1 MTSSDNPVISIKNI
15 SLTIEKKIIFKNLSL
30 DINAKGITVI
40 FGPNGSGK
48 TLLTKI
54 IVGMQKIQK
63 GTIKYKKKKI
73 NIGYAPQK
81 IVFLRRSVFDNLA
94 YPMKI
99 FGFNSAEIK
108 KKIDFF
114 INQFGIGEI
123 KEKSARTLSGGTSQ
137 FVSFVRSIV
146 NEPDILILDE
156 PCSNLDN
163 EFKKKIEKYMK
174 DQKVKKKIIL
184 ITHDLFQAQRLGDEI
199 ILLEEGKV
207 INKFP
212 KEKLVNLNAS
222 KIKEYLNKN
231 YFN

>member
-1 MTSSDNPVISIKNI
+1 MTSLEDPIISIKKI
-15 SLTIEKKIIFKNLSL
+15 SLTIEKKNIFKNLSL
-30 DINAKGITVI
+30 DINARGITVI

-94 YPMKI
+94 YPMKV
-99 FGFNSAEIK
+99 FGFNSNQIK
-108 KKIDFF
+108 KKVNFF

-123 KEKSARTLSGGTSQ
+123 KKKSARTLSGGTSQ

-163 EFKKKIEKYMK
+163 EFKKKIEEYIKN
-174 DQKVKKKIIL
+174 QKFKRKIIL

-199 ILLEEGKV
+199 ILLEGGEV
-207 INKFP
+207 INKFS
-212 KEKLVNLNAS
+212 KEKLVNLNTS
-222 KIKEYLNKN
+222 KIKGYLNKN

>member
-1 MTSSDNPVISIKNI
+1 MTSIDNPIISIKNI
-15 SLTIEKKIIFKNLSL
+15 SLTIEKKNIFKNFSL
-30 DINAKGITVI
+30 DINTKGITVI

-99 FGFNSAEIK
+99 FGFNGAEIK
-108 KKIDFF
+108 RKIDFF

-123 KEKSARTLSGGTSQ
+123 KKKSARTLSGGTSQ

-163 EFKKKIEKYMK
+163 DFKKKIEKYIK
-174 DQKVKKKIIL
+174 DQKVKRKIIL

>member
-146 NEPDILILDE
+146 NAPDILILDE

-163 EFKKKIEKYMK
+163 NFKKKIEKYMK
-174 DQKVKKKIIL
+174 DQKVKRKIIL
-184 ITHDLFQAQRLGDEI
+184 ITHDLFQAQRLGDEV

-207 INKFP
+207 INKFS

>member
-1 MTSSDNPVISIKNI
+1 MTSFDNPIISIKNI
-15 SLTIEKKIIFKNLSL
+15 SLTIEKKNIFKNLYL
-30 DINAKGITVI
+30 DINSKGITVI

-63 GTIKYKKKKI
+63 GTIKYQKKKI
-73 NIGYAPQK
+73 KIGYAPQK

-99 FGFNSAEIK
+99 YGFNSNEIK
-108 KKIDFF
+108 KKVDFF
-114 INQFGIGEI
+114 INQFGISEI
-123 KEKSARTLSGGTSQ
+123 QKKSARTLSGGTSQ

-163 EFKKKIEKYMK
+163 DFKKRIEKYMK
-174 DQKVKKKIIL
+174 DQKVKRKIIL

-222 KIKEYLNKN
+222 KIKGYLNKN

>member
-1 MTSSDNPVISIKNI
+1 MTSIDNPIISIKNI
-15 SLTIEKKIIFKNLSL
+15 SLTIEKKNIFKNFSL
-30 DINAKGITVI
+30 DINSKGITVI

-63 GTIKYKKKKI
+63 GTIKYKKKKV

-99 FGFNSAEIK
+99 YGFDSDQIK
-108 KKIDFF
+108 KKVDFF
-114 INQFGIGEI
+114 INQFGIAEI
-123 KEKSARTLSGGTSQ
+123 KKKSARTLSGGTSQ

-146 NEPDILILDE
+146 NAPDILILDE

-163 EFKKKIEKYMK
+163 NFKKKIEKYMK